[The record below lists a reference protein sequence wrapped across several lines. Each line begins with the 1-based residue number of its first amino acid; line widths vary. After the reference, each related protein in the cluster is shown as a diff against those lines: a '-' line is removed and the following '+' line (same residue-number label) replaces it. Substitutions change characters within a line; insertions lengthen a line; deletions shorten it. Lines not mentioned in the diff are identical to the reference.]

1 MRLVEF
7 SIRRSVTTSMLI
19 LALVIFGVVSYNRL
33 AVNLL
38 PDITYPSLTVK
49 TIYEGA
55 APAEVEDVI
64 TKPIEEAVGVV
75 NNIIRVS
82 SVSRA
87 GESYVILEFDWKTN
101 MDFAGLNVREKLDL
115 VQLPDDAEKPV
126 LLKYDPSSDPILRI
140 GVTGN
145 QNPAQIR
152 LLSEEKVK
160 PYLEN
165 IQGVAAVKVNGG
177 LEEEI
182 YVELDHGKLNTLNL
196 PITQITSRLAQENIN
211 LSGGILDE
219 GRRRFLVRT
228 LSQFQQVDEIGDV
241 IVARRGSA
249 NILLKDIARV
259 YSGYKDR
266 TVITKLDGREVIEL
280 AVYKAADANT
290 ILVADA
296 VKQRA
301 QDLLPDINVGGVQ
314 FELKPVFDQSIFIR
328 QAVDEVLDT
337 GILGGILAI
346 GVLFLFLR
354 DLKSTSIISLSIPLS
369 VVITFFFMYMF
380 DLSLNIMSLGGLALG
395 IGMLVDNSIV
405 VLESIQRFREE
416 GLGVFEAAMKGASDV
431 GMAVTASTLTTVCV
445 FLPIV
450 FVEGVARQL
459 FADQALTVTF
469 SLSASLLV
477 SLTLI
482 PMLASKGM
490 KTAPATGR
498 TAGGTE
504 PEPAPRGIRKVL
516 QFVLVGL
523 PGLLLGLLFRGLALL
538 WKGIQWL
545 LTPFTWGFNIA
556 YAALSHAYERLLR
569 FALDHRL
576 VVFGVTLAF
585 TAASVVIYPLLGGEL
600 IPEVRQG
607 QLSVTLNR
615 AEGTPIANTQLTV
628 DLLMDEIRA
637 IDGIAGVYAVTGL
650 STQSGMSIEENKE
663 NAAWLYIQMD
673 DTVTPAAEDRIM
685 EQIRARVAPLPGLD
699 YKFSRPTFFSFK
711 SPVEV
716 YVQGYNQQ
724 VLGRMAAR
732 LTGEMGR
739 LRGLTDLKAST
750 EAGNPEVQLIFN
762 RQRLSAYGLT
772 IQGVATIIRNQI
784 LGDVATE
791 FVRPDRKVD
800 IRVRLPEAQRQTL
813 AQIRE
818 LKIHDASGNS
828 IPLTTVASLEV
839 AEGPAEIRRL
849 NQQRVALIS
858 GNVEGRDLA
867 SVITEIRGVIAAN
880 PMPTGFTAFLGGQSE
895 EQAVAFQS
903 MAFAILLAVFLI
915 YLVMASQFES
925 LIQPLIIMFSI
936 PFSVVGVLLT
946 LWLTRQSI
954 SVVVFIGAIIL
965 AGIVVNNAIVLL
977 DCINHLRTGGLAIR
991 DAVIKACRLRL
1002 RPILMTT
1009 ATTVLGLLPMA
1020 VGMARGA
1027 ELRKPLALT
1036 LIGGLTSSTLLTLVL
1051 IPVLYLWII
1060 REKQS

>member
-19 LALVIFGVVSYNRL
+19 LALVIFGVVSYSRL

-75 NNIIRVS
+75 NNIVRVS

-145 QNPAQIR
+145 QNLAQIR

-249 NILLKDIARV
+249 NVLLKDIGRV

-301 QDLLPDINVGGVQ
+301 QDLLPDINVGGVR
-314 FELKPVFDQSIFIR
+314 LALTPVFDQSIFIR

-337 GILGGILAI
+337 GILGGILAVF
-346 GVLFLFLR
+346 VLFLFLR
-354 DLKSTSIISLSIPLS
+354 DFKSTSIISLSIPLS

-431 GMAVTASTLTTVCV
+431 GMAVTASTLTTICV

-490 KTAPATGR
+490 KLEPDANGATDAPERAPA
-498 TAGGTE
+498 GGVRR
-504 PEPAPRGIRKVL
+504 ALR
-516 QFVLVGL
+516 FVAVVL
-523 PGLLLGLLFRGLALL
+523 PGLILGLVSRAIRLV
-538 WKGIQWL
+538 WKGILLL
-545 LTPFTWGFNIA
+545 LTPFTWSFNIA
-556 YAALSHAYERLLR
+556 YTALSRVYERLLLY
-569 FALDHRL
+569 ALDHRT
-576 VVFGVTLAF
+576 VVLLVTLVL
-585 TAASVVIYPLLGGEL
+585 TVASLAIYPLLGGEL

-615 AEGTPIANTQLTV
+615 AEGTPIDNTQQTV
-628 DLLMDEIRA
+628 DLLMNEIRE

-673 DTVTPAAEDRIM
+673 DTVTPAAEDHIL
-685 EQIRARVAPLPGLD
+685 EQIRTRVAPLPGLD

-716 YVQGYNQQ
+716 FVQGYNQQ
-724 VLGRMAAR
+724 VLARMANR

-750 EAGNPEVQLIFN
+750 EAGNPEVQIVFN

-772 IQGVATIIRNQI
+772 IQGVATAIRNQI

-800 IRVRLPEAQRQTL
+800 IRVRLPEEQRQTL

-818 LKIHDASGNS
+818 LKIHDSSGNT

-903 MAFAILLAVFLI
+903 MAFAVLLAIFLI

-925 LIQPLIIMFSI
+925 LVQPLIIMFSI

-954 SVVVFIGAIIL
+954 SVVVFIGIIIL
-965 AGIVVNNAIVLL
+965 AGVVVNNAIVLL
-977 DCINHLRTGGLAIR
+977 DCVNHLRAGGLAIR
-991 DAVIKACRLRL
+991 DAVIKACHLRL

-1009 ATTVLGLLPMA
+1009 STTVLGLLPMA